1 MMKSFAYSGKNY
13 PVLSY
18 KAVVVGT
25 GAASYAAA
33 DNLFDLGVTDIAI
46 VTEGIRMGTS
56 RNTGSDKQTYYKLTL
71 SGDAPDSVAEM
82 AQSLFEGGGRD
93 GDTAL
98 CEAALSA
105 RCFYRL
111 CDLGV
116 PFPHN
121 RFGEYVGYK
130 TDHDPRSRASSCGPL
145 TSKYMTE
152 ALEASCARKK
162 IPVLDGMLAVA
173 VIRDHSRALG
183 LICLDTEKN
192 LPVILLAGS
201 IIFATGGPAGMYSA
215 SVYPESQTGATGVA
229 LRAGI
234 CGANLCESQYGIAST
249 SFRWNLS
256 GTYQQVLPR
265 YISRNADGS
274 DEREFLQDWFPNAQ
288 SLSGAVFLK
297 GYQWPF
303 DVRKIENYGSSLI
316 DILVYNET
324 VLRGREVFL
333 DFRENPECLSDG
345 DGLIPD
351 LLSPEC
357 REYLTRSG
365 ALEGRP
371 IDRLRRMNPAA
382 IELYMDHG
390 IDLSREPLKIAVCA
404 QHNNGGLYA
413 DANWQS
419 DLSGFYPVGE
429 VCGNFGLYR
438 PGGSALNATQVGALR
453 AAQHI
458 AYNGAEAPAQEK
470 IAQQISSALGE
481 ICAFIEAQRNS
492 GKVTCASARETAA
505 SAMTRAGAH
514 IRAKDEAL
522 AAKQLAEEMLSEL
535 STGSLLSDGA
545 GRLADAFRLRDILT
559 CQVVYLSAV
568 IDHISAGF
576 GSRGSYLVED
586 PAGHLAHENL
596 PEVFRYRL
604 DGGGRDVVR
613 LYRLNPDTMET
624 ECFSRPVRPVPQEDN
639 WFENVW
645 NSYRRGEVFR

>member
-1 MMKSFAYSGKNY
+1 MII
-13 PVLSY
+13 PQ
-18 KAVVVGT
+18 
-25 GAASYAAA
+25 
-33 DNLFDLGVTDIAI
+33 IA
-46 VTEGIRMGTS
+46 
-56 RNTGSDKQTYYKLTL
+56 
-71 SGDAPDSVAEM
+71 
-82 AQSLFEGGGRD
+82 
-93 GDTAL
+93 
-98 CEAALSA
+98 
-105 RCFYRL
+105 
-111 CDLGV
+111 
-116 PFPHN
+116 
-121 RFGEYVGYK
+121 
-130 TDHDPRSRASSCGPL
+130 
-145 TSKYMTE
+145 
-152 ALEASCARKK
+152 
-162 IPVLDGMLAVA
+162 
-173 VIRDHSRALG
+173 
-183 LICLDTEKN
+183 
-192 LPVILLAGS
+192 
-201 IIFATGGPAGMYSA
+201 
-215 SVYPESQTGATGVA
+215 
-229 LRAGI
+229 
-234 CGANLCESQYGIAST
+234 
-249 SFRWNLS
+249 
-256 GTYQQVLPR
+256 
-265 YISRNADGS
+265 
-274 DEREFLQDWFPNAQ
+274 
-288 SLSGAVFLK
+288 
-297 GYQWPF
+297 
-303 DVRKIENYGSSLI
+303 EN
-316 DILVYNET
+316 
-324 VLRGREVFL
+324 
-333 DFRENPECLSDG
+333 
-345 DGLIPD
+345 
-351 LLSPEC
+351 
-357 REYLTRSG
+357 LTRSG

-382 IELYMDHG
+382 IDLYMDHG
-390 IDLSREPLKIAVCA
+390 IDLSREPLQIAVCA

-453 AAQHI
+453 A
-458 AYNGAEAPAQEK
+458 
-470 IAQQISSALGE
+470 AQQISSALGE

-522 AAKQLAEEMLSEL
+522 AAKQLAEDMLSKL

-586 PAGHLAHENL
+586 PAGHLAHEKL